1 MRGSRT
7 HSGYDAVYNWR
18 RLAET
23 QVRVLGPQGAIINI
37 CRSSRSENKWQRCVT
52 SDVCCGSLAKQSV
65 NSRGRRSVMKLRIH
79 GCLRNEA
86 LIKLPVRW
94 TARHWVDDAIDFIS
108 DTQYRWQRCVQ
119 LTQMNNLPH
128 IFGSGCSRTSPWSPT
143 VKSCWRLEE
152 RVSVAVLHPKKK
164 ECKWNRI
171 LTKMPV
177 HFPPLTQQLKSPRLR
192 NVCGY

>member
-108 DTQYRWQRCVQ
+108 DTQYRWQRWGVSSS
-119 LTQMNNLPH
+119 LRWITYP
-128 IFGSGCSRTSPWSPT
+128 IFSAPAAHGPLLGPRQWSH
-143 VKSCWRLEE
+143 V
-152 RVSVAVLHPKKK
+152 
-164 ECKWNRI
+164 
-171 LTKMPV
+171 
-177 HFPPLTQQLKSPRLR
+177 
-192 NVCGY
+192 GG